1 MLSSGLHGY
10 FSSPSSCFPFSLSIT
25 LYCTCGSDA
34 LMWRLVAGDP
44 RRAMVSEFGVVYRGA
59 LLGIR
64 GPCNQG
70 ECLPNIKNMIFH
82 PLDRGFF
89 PALQHCLRLMSCVVN
104 AICHGVSYLNVYM
117 SCCRLNVLSYM
128 CFHSHGLVLD
138 ILGMHIDTVVH
149 PLQAKRASSH
159 DHSTTREET
168 NPASSTQNIK
178 NRIRIPSIMLVA
190 FLDPEPVGNGDT
202 AADAQSRQYGNS
214 VWWGEKEEVQ
224 DQCY

>member
-44 RRAMVSEFGVVYRGA
+44 RRAMVSEFGVVYRGT

-70 ECLPNIKNMIFH
+70 GCLPNIKNMIFH

-89 PALQHCLRLMSCVVN
+89 PALQYRLRLMSCVVN
-104 AICHGVSYLNVYM
+104 VICHGVSYLNVYM
-117 SCCRLNVLSYM
+117 SCCRLNALSYI
-128 CFHSHGLVLD
+128 CFTHMGLFLTSWACTLTRLYIHFKQSVLAVMTTA
-138 ILGMHIDTVVH
+138 L
-149 PLQAKRASSH
+149 PAKRP
-159 DHSTTREET
+159 TL
-168 NPASSTQNIK
+168 PAVPKTSK
-178 NRIRIPSIMLVA
+178 M
-190 FLDPEPVGNGDT
+190 G
-202 AADAQSRQYGNS
+202 
-214 VWWGEKEEVQ
+214 
-224 DQCY
+224 